1 MNTDELDEEIQN
13 LKYNKHKILFFL
25 GKKKTFE
32 KLMNQR
38 PGCTIE
44 SVRQRL
50 IETYKKQNFAKLD
63 AKKIAEL
70 AKEIIP
76 KPNQEEAI
84 ALIDNEL
91 FLKYNIFTTT
101 MKSQTFQNKLYLIH
115 IPTRYRDKIQNE
127 QIIDLEEST
136 NA

>member
-1 MNTDELDEEIQN
+1 MNIKELQDEIQS
-13 LKYNKHKILFFL
+13 LKYNKHKLMFFL

-32 KLMNQR
+32 KLMNQL
-38 PGCTIE
+38 PDCSIK
-44 SVRQRL
+44 SVRQLL
-50 IETYKKQNFAKLD
+50 IETYNKQNIMKLD
-63 AKKIAEL
+63 AKKTAEL

-101 MKSQTFQNKLYLIH
+101 MKSQAYQNKLYLIH

-127 QIIDLEEST
+127 QIIDLEESA